1 VDDANVRAVCELKLA
16 SGQDTYVAPAAYT
29 VAEAAYEDDGWL
41 RAIYLGDQPV
51 GLVYAEGDKL
61 VRLMVDAHHQRRGV
75 GRAAIPLVADELRRA
90 RGLNRLYTSY
100 VDGPAD
106 PREFYL
112 SLGFE
117 DTGRRDGDGERVL
130 ALTLGSEP

>member
-1 VDDANVRAVCELKLA
+1 MDQWNVRAVCELKLA

-29 VAEAAYEDDGWL
+29 VAEAAYEPDGWL

-51 GLVYAEGDKL
+51 GVLYAEGDKL
-61 VRLMVDAHHQRRGV
+61 VRLMVDSDHQRRGI

-90 RGLNRLYTSY
+90 RGLSQLYTSY

-106 PREFYL
+106 PRGFYL

-117 DTGRRDGDGERVL
+117 DTGRRDDDGERVL